1 MPPVV
6 LIGGLAALVLTVGCH
21 RPPAQG
27 SVPTRPGPVAKTM
40 PPAQRKAVP
49 SLAGQGAQPATAP
62 ARADAFPRPGPNYP
76 VREWVR
82 NPLPAASEADA
93 EEDVVRAAADTIA
106 RRLAELD
113 PPVDYRPS
121 EYEVR
126 DRHLRKTSR
135 TVRALS
141 PDERAELARH
151 GIETDRIY
159 VEYEV
164 IVTADQVREL
174 RMRSRVGVAIVGC
187 LLVAG
192 VLATTYALLRFWG
205 RPPAGRLATV
215 LSLTVVVLAAGAV
228 VAWRWL
234 DLASAIGRWGL
245 LP

>member
-6 LIGGLAALVLTVGCH
+6 LIGGLAALVLAAGCH
-21 RPPAQG
+21 RPPARG
-27 SVPTRPGPVAKTM
+27 SVPIRPGPVAKTTT
-40 PPAQRKAVP
+40 PALSKTAP
-49 SLAGQGAQPATAP
+49 SPAGQGTKPASAP
-62 ARADAFPRPGPNYP
+62 ARADVLSRPGPNYP

-82 NPLPAASEADA
+82 NPLPASSEADA

-113 PPVDYRPS
+113 PPVYYRPS

-135 TVRALS
+135 TVRPLS
-141 PDERAELARH
+141 PDEQAEFARH
-151 GIETDRIY
+151 GIETDRVY

-174 RMRSRVGVAIVGC
+174 RMRSRVGSALVGF
-187 LLVAG
+187 LVIAG
-192 VLATTYALLRFWG
+192 VLATTYILLRLRG
-205 RPPAGRLATV
+205 RPRVGRLGTV
-215 LSLTVVVLAAGAV
+215 LSLIVIVLTAAAV

-234 DLASAIGRWGL
+234 DLASAIGRWSL
-245 LP
+245 MP